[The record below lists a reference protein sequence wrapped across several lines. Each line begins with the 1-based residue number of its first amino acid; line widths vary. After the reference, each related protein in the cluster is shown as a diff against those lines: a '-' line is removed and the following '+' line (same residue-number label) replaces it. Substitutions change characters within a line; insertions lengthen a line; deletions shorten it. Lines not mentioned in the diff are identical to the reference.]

1 MLFDQAGTRKYLTA
15 DERRAFIRAAKRFVP
30 LVETFCLT
38 LVHTGARI
46 SEVLALTPDR
56 IDRASHAI
64 IIESLKKRSSGI
76 FRAVPVPDYLIDRVI
91 AVHGIASR
99 TEDEVQH
106 DERLWPWSRTTAWQH
121 VKTVMIAAGIPRR
134 VSKPKALRHGFG
146 VAATQSGVTLN
157 IIQRWMG
164 HARLETTA
172 IYANAVGDEERALAR
187 RMWKGL
193 P

>member
-1 MLFDQAGTRKYLTA
+1 MSRELNSPVTA
-15 DERRAFIRAAKRFVP
+15 DERRAFIRAAKRFAP
-30 LVETFCLT
+30 TVESFCVT
-38 LVHTGARI
+38 LALTGARI

-64 IIESLKKRSSGI
+64 IIESLKKRRSGV
-76 FRAVPVPDYLIDRVI
+76 FRAVPVPDYLIDRLA
-91 AVHGIASR
+91 AVHGISSR
-99 TEDEVQH
+99 TSDTSSRG
-106 DERLWPWSRTTAWQH
+106 ERLWPWSRTTAWQY
-121 VKTVMIAAGIPRR
+121 VKTVMIAAGIPRS

-146 VAATQSGVTLN
+146 VAATQSGVPLN

-164 HARLETTA
+164 HSRLDTTA
-172 IYANAVGDEERALAR
+172 IYTNAVGDEERALAR

>member
-30 LVETFCLT
+30 TVETFCVT
-38 LVHTGARI
+38 LALTGARI
-46 SEVLALTPDR
+46 SEILALTPDR

-64 IIESLKKRSSGI
+64 IVESLKKRRSGI
-76 FRAVPVPDYLIDRVI
+76 FRAVPVPDDLIRRLA
-91 AVHGIASR
+91 AVHGIFGGTSDTSQR
-99 TEDEVQH
+99 S
-106 DERLWPWSRTTAWQH
+106 ERLWPWSRTTAWQH
-121 VKTVMIAAGIPRR
+121 VKTVMIAAGIPRS
-134 VSKPKALRHGFG
+134 VSRPKALRHGFG
-146 VAATQSGVTLN
+146 VAATQSGVPLN

-164 HARLETTA
+164 HSRLDTTA
-172 IYANAVGDEERALAR
+172 IYTNAVGDEERALAK